1 MKNLKDLYRTEDLYT
16 GYKELDDAL
25 DELTE
30 FRVIGRAQRRKI
42 ALRMKRLVKS
52 AAFKKKVERSKLRV
66 ASPEKIRV
74 KAAKL
79 AKKKVVDKFYP
90 NYNSMPIQQ
99 RVKVDQIISQKYG
112 GMINKIAM
120 KSVKVV
126 KKNELI
132 KVKQAR
138 LSKQDA

>member
-1 MKNLKDLYRTEDLYT
+1 MITF
-16 GYKELDDAL
+16 KELYSSLEEIKKVDL
-25 DELTE
+25 K
-30 FRVIGRAQRRKI
+30 QRRKMAI
-42 ALRMKRLVKS
+42 RMKKLAKTAS
-52 AAFKKKVERSKLRV
+52 FKKKVERSKLRV

-126 KKNELI
+126 KKNELV

>member
-1 MKNLKDLYRTEDLYT
+1 MGQMITFSELYSDINELKKVNL
-16 GYKELDDAL
+16 
-25 DELTE
+25 
-30 FRVIGRAQRRKI
+30 AQRRKQ
-42 ALRMKRLVKS
+42 AKRMAKLTKT

-66 ASPEKIRV
+66 ASPEKIKV

-79 AKKKVVDKFYP
+79 AKKKVLDKFYP
-90 NYNSMPIQQ
+90 NYKDMALQQ
-99 RVKVDQIISQKYG
+99 KVKIDQIVAAKYG

-120 KSVKVV
+120 RSAKVV

-138 LSKQDA
+138 LKKQDA

>member
-1 MKNLKDLYRTEDLYT
+1 MITF
-16 GYKELDDAL
+16 KELYSSLEEIKKVDL
-25 DELTE
+25 K
-30 FRVIGRAQRRKI
+30 QRRKMAI
-42 ALRMKRLVKS
+42 RMKKLAKT

-99 RVKVDQIISQKYG
+99 RVKVDQIIAQKYG

>member
-1 MKNLKDLYRTEDLYT
+1 MITF
-16 GYKELDDAL
+16 KELYSNLEEIKKVDL
-25 DELTE
+25 K
-30 FRVIGRAQRRKI
+30 QRRKMAI
-42 ALRMKRLVKS
+42 RMKKLAKT

-99 RVKVDQIISQKYG
+99 RVKVDQIIAQKYG

-126 KKNELI
+126 KKNELL

>member
-1 MKNLKDLYRTEDLYT
+1 MGQMITF
-16 GYKELDDAL
+16 KELYSNLEEIKKVDL
-25 DELTE
+25 K
-30 FRVIGRAQRRKI
+30 QRRKMAI
-42 ALRMKRLVKS
+42 RMKKLAKT

-99 RVKVDQIISQKYG
+99 RVKVDQIIAQKYG

-126 KKNELI
+126 KKNELL